1 MPKKSTLL
9 DERDKKILVE
19 LDKNSRQT
27 DSEIAKKLRISKQVT
42 NYRIQK
48 IVQRGIISNF
58 YTIINVGSLGLNS
71 FYIFLQLEKIDKN
84 QEKELLDKINSLS
97 YVGWLVSGTGRWDV
111 VVLIYADSISAFD
124 KLLNEIINLCGDH
137 LHEYNFTTLISA
149 EHISYKFL
157 AETRDIHS
165 VKQTE
170 KVKSVTFD
178 ETDKKILGVITQNAR
193 LSIMEI
199 SNLTKIS
206 PHVVNYHL
214 KRLIK
219 LEIIAGFK
227 PKINVNML
235 GYQWHLLLIQIRNIT
250 ESRKKEFINFCKQ
263 YKKIYYVT
271 NTVGLYNLM
280 LDIHVNSVEE
290 FKEVLLELK
299 SRFSDVIRLYE
310 SMIIFEEYKISYFPK
325 EML

>member
-227 PKINVNML
+227 PKINV
-235 GYQWHLLLIQIRNIT
+235 
-250 ESRKKEFINFCKQ
+250 KKEFIHFCKQ